1 MSYFNINDDIIETG
15 TYEHGTNKVPSVTQ
29 VLHHIHEDYIAN
41 WANSLGF
48 KGIGYRKELNRY
60 ATEGTK
66 VHNEIENFLRNGSP
80 MVSGDNISMGFAS
93 FLKWFLD
100 AGVKSGKM
108 IIPLMLEQSF
118 IGKYFCG
125 TIDAVLQIGDKIH
138 IVDYKTS
145 STIGY
150 KYFIQLAAY
159 KYMLDKAGLPCDY
172 LTVLQLDKYKANAN
186 QYSISIKD
194 NAGLLDE
201 LFNAFVYTLES
212 MVSINTV
219 KEIKVSDFKFRSSI

>member
-48 KGIGYRKELNRY
+48 KGIGYKKELNRY

-80 MVSGDNISMGFAS
+80 MLSGDNISMGFAS

-100 AGVKSGKM
+100 AGVNSGKM

-138 IVDYKTS
+138 IVD
-145 STIGY
+145 
-150 KYFIQLAAY
+150 
-159 KYMLDKAGLPCDY
+159 MLDKAGLPCDY

-194 NAGLLDE
+194 NAELLDE

-219 KEIKVSDFKFRSSI
+219 KEIKVSDFKFRSIK